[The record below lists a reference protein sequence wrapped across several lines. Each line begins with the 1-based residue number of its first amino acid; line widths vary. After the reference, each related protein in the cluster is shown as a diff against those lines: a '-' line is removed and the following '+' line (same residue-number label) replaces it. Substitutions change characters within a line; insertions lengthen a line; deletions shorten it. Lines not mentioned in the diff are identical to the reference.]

1 MKKDPDKI
9 TPFTFVDQICLKS
22 KKNSYDKK
30 VASAYFLCLH
40 FSFFRDLVKVV
51 DKVLPYL
58 YTLGDEAVYDYL
70 WHSIPKGS
78 RFIRWP
84 KKKQE
89 ETLDLGI
96 AKLKEK
102 HPDLSKREAR
112 MIVSFYM
119 NKMKRKK

>member
-22 KKNSYDKK
+22 HKVVYDKK

-40 FSFFRDLVKVV
+40 FSFFKDLVKIV
-51 DKVLPYL
+51 DNVLPYL
-58 YTLGDEAVYDYL
+58 YTLGDKAIYDYL

-96 AKLKEK
+96 SKLKEK
-102 HPDLSKREAR
+102 HPDLSRREAR

-119 NKMKRKK
+119 NMKRKK

>member
-9 TPFTFVDQICLKS
+9 TPFIFVDQICLKTD
-22 KKNSYDKK
+22 KVKYDKK

-40 FSFFRDLVKVV
+40 FSFFKDLVKVV

-58 YTLGDEAVYDYL
+58 YTLGDEAIYEYL
-70 WHSIPKGS
+70 WYSIPKGK
-78 RFIRWP
+78 RYIRWP

-89 ETLDLGI
+89 EMLDDGI
-96 AKLKEK
+96 KKLMEK
-102 HPDLSKREAR
+102 YPRLSKREAR

-119 NKMKRKK
+119 NMRKRK

>member
-1 MKKDPDKI
+1 MKNDPDKI

-22 KKNSYDKK
+22 KKVEYDEK

-40 FSFFRDLVKVV
+40 FSFFKDLIKVV

-58 YTLGDEAVYDYL
+58 YTLGDKAIYDYL
-70 WHSIPKGS
+70 WSEIPQGK
-78 RFIRWP
+78 RFIKWP

-96 AKLKEK
+96 AKIKEK
-102 HPDLSKREAR
+102 HPRLSTREAR

-119 NKMKRKK
+119 NMRKKK